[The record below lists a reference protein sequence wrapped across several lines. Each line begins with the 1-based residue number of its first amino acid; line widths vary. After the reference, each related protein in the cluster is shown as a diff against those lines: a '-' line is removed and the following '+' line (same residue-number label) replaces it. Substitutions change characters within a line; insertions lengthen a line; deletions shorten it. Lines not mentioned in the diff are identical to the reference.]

1 LDIGSS
7 EPGASRLTYDDV
19 EEQPAG
25 PNFEKLWATA
35 RRRRWWI
42 LLPMFLCWLLIWV
55 VSWLLPATYQSEALF
70 LIEQQKVPEHY
81 VEPNVTLNLQ
91 DRLERMT
98 QQILSRSRLQKTI
111 DRFHLY
117 PPSRGLEMILQSGD
131 PVERMRKDIKIEL
144 VQAPG
149 HPGELTAFKIHY
161 SGETPALAQRV
172 NSELTT
178 LFIDENVKSE
188 QELSESTTAFLEYQ
202 LAGARTKLEEQE
214 AKVREF
220 KASHVDELPSQ
231 LQSNV
236 SVLSS
241 LQAQLDN
248 TRRQLDN
255 ANQQKLY
262 LESQLNEMQSAKGGL
277 GKGDTAATAPEALEQ
292 LLVTLQQNLIE
303 LRARYTDNHP
313 EIIGLKHKIAET
325 EEMKK
330 DLENQMAGEEKA
342 GRVSHP
348 ENPAAVEHR
357 SGGYSATSMQLR
369 SQLKA
374 NALEIQN
381 YQKREK
387 GIESQIYAYQS
398 RLNMSPKMEE
408 QLGEISRGYEESK
421 ANYDSLLKKQYQSQ
435 LATSL
440 AQRQQGE
447 QFRIVDSP
455 SLPARP
461 DSPNHVLFS
470 LAGLAIGAIVG
481 IGLTALVEVTNP
493 RIHQEKDLSEL
504 GAFRVLVCIPHLD
517 TPEEPEYRMAFRR
530 REILA
535 AATMILL
542 MVGGSL
548 YSLYKG

>member
-1 LDIGSS
+1 MI
-7 EPGASRLTYDDV
+7 YDDI
-19 EEQPAG
+19 EEQPSG

-111 DRFHLY
+111 DSFHLY
-117 PPSRGLEMILQSGD
+117 PPSRGLEMMLQSGD
-131 PVERMRKDIKIEL
+131 AVERMRKDIKIEL
-144 VQAPG
+144 VQTPG
-149 HPGELTAFKIHY
+149 HPGELTAFRIHY
-161 SGETPALAQRV
+161 SGETPALAQKV
-172 NSELTT
+172 NSELTR
-178 LFIDENVKSE
+178 LFIDENVRNE
-188 QELSESTTAFLEYQ
+188 QELSESTTNFLEYQ
-202 LAGARTKLEEQE
+202 LAGARTKLVEQE

-248 TRRQLDN
+248 TRRLLDN

-262 LESQLNEMQSAKGGL
+262 LESQLNEMQSAKGGF
-277 GKGDTAATAPEALEQ
+277 GKGDTATTPPEALEQ

-303 LRARYTDNHP
+303 LRARYTDDHP

-325 EEMKK
+325 EKMKK

-342 GRVSHP
+342 SRVSHP
-348 ENPAAVEHR
+348 ENPPAVEHR

-408 QLGEISRGYEESK
+408 QLAEISRGYEESK

-447 QFRIVDSP
+447 QFRILDSP

-481 IGLTALVEVTNP
+481 TGLTALLELTNP

-504 GAFRVLVCIPHLD
+504 GAVQVLVCIPHLD